1 MVGLM
6 KYEEESVKMVSM
18 MIRINVLL
26 KQENTKVSQSFI
38 KNNWRTWNYSKKNGW
53 LDEFHN

>member
-1 MVGLM
+1 M